1 MHFALLSQRTVFICY
16 WTIEGCRSAQ
26 VKRDQEAC
34 IVDTLEC
41 WGRGGGG
48 VLNRYPPT
56 PSTSITLSVNT
67 VPNAK
72 MHVPHH
78 PLLLF
83 ITLLPLQHC
92 APLDAAVAVDSSS
105 GVVATARP
113 AFHGEPDFHHH
124 HGSSVVH
131 PGLPESNPA
140 VPPKAQPVSPLP
152 MMGHVDLDYHHVHGA
167 SRVEHEQPLLHLDA
181 DPERFY
187 PLASGHAVASGP
199 AMASGHAIA
208 SGPAMA
214 SGHAVASNPGGYFW
228 PY

>member
-1 MHFALLSQRTVFICY
+1 M
-16 WTIEGCRSAQ
+16 GG
-26 VKRDQEAC
+26 
-34 IVDTLEC
+34 
-41 WGRGGGG
+41 GRGIELISL
-48 VLNRYPPT
+48 VSPT
-56 PSTSITLSVNT
+56 PLTLSVNT

-72 MHVPHH
+72 MHVPLHPL
-78 PLLLF
+78 PLLL

-92 APLDAAVAVDSSS
+92 APLDVDVAVDS
-105 GVVATARP
+105 GGGVVVATARP

-140 VPPKAQPVSPLP
+140 VRPKAQP
-152 MMGHVDLDYHHVHGA
+152 MMGAGHVDLDYHHVHGA
-167 SRVEHEQPLLHLDA
+167 SRVEHVQPLLHLDA

-187 PLASGHAVASGP
+187 PLASGP
-199 AMASGHAIA
+199 AMASGQAAA

-214 SGHAVASNPGGYFW
+214 SGHAVASGLGGYFW